1 MILKLVRK
9 IKGSTIG
16 GIFLVVFGN
25 MALLFSKMLVWLLA
39 PRLLGV
45 TDYGYYKMFTLYLVY
60 AMLFH
65 FGFPDGVLLL
75 HAGQKYED
83 LDKTKLRRTSRFF
96 ILFQILV
103 FLTIAGM
110 AFCFLGGMERYIFC
124 MIGIDAFFINVSTYY
139 KFISQAVMRFR
150 ELTVRNVMQAVMQVT
165 SLLVIMILSNWK
177 AELANGYVYIFSV
190 ILVDAALMVYYVVTY
205 RDITFGKAV
214 SLRSQKAD
222 IRRYFSA
229 GILLTAAF
237 QVSHF
242 VFVLDSQMV
251 EILFNIEIYSL
262 YAFSYSITGMISL
275 VINAISTVMLPSLKR
290 LEERNAVS
298 KFSDIMAMI
307 SIVVFFLTAAY
318 YPLVWFINWYL
329 PDYAGALEYLKIIL
343 PGVAVS
349 SCINLI
355 IFTYYKVLNQLKYY
369 FVISTIMLLTGMVL
383 NYTGYYFF
391 HTPKAFSVASIFT
404 LLLWYLS
411 AERYF
416 VKKFQVK
423 WVKNFLYICVEIV
436 FLYFVNVWLEKE
448 WEALLFYLC
457 GCAVITLLFYGGKV
471 KNKMDKAKSG

>member
-1 MILKLVRK
+1 
-9 IKGSTIG
+9 
-16 GIFLVVFGN
+16 

-298 KFSDIMAMI
+298 K
-307 SIVVFFLTAAY
+307 
-318 YPLVWFINWYL
+318 
-329 PDYAGALEYLKIIL
+329 
-343 PGVAVS
+343 
-349 SCINLI
+349 
-355 IFTYYKVLNQLKYY
+355 
-369 FVISTIMLLTGMVL
+369 
-383 NYTGYYFF
+383 
-391 HTPKAFSVASIFT
+391 
-404 LLLWYLS
+404 LW
-411 AERYF
+411 
-416 VKKFQVK
+416 Q
-423 WVKNFLYICVEIV
+423 
-436 FLYFVNVWLEKE
+436 
-448 WEALLFYLC
+448 
-457 GCAVITLLFYGGKV
+457 
-471 KNKMDKAKSG
+471 